1 MKKKILSLTL
11 FGACGIANVFSQGF
25 FTELSGGYSFMLAPQ
40 EIGTNESFLLTDSEI
55 KEEYESIKGSYGQG
69 MNFGLKLGYM
79 INSNFGFDLN
89 TSYLI
94 SSKFES
100 SYSEKY
106 NSTWMGNY
114 EESRDRLVQAK
125 MLRFNP
131 SFIMAMG
138 NEKIAPFTKIG
149 VVFGIGSAEQNVEY
163 NNSDGDVNKYTTVVN
178 GGLSIGAS
186 AEIGLKLKLTE
197 KLSFVGAVNFLAMNY
212 APKKGEYTAYTEN
225 GVNVLDLMETSER
238 EVEFVD
244 GYSISSS
251 DPDNSNQPSKE
262 LKMYLPFSSI
272 GLNIGIRFSL

>member
-1 MKKKILSLTL
+1 
-11 FGACGIANVFSQGF
+11 
-25 FTELSGGYSFMLAPQ
+25 MLAPQ
-40 EIGTNESFLLTDSEI
+40 EMGPNLSIIETDTEF
-55 KEEYESIKGSYGQG
+55 KLEYESIKGSYGQG

-100 SYSEKY
+100 SQKF
-106 NSTWMGNY
+106 NGAWGVNY
-114 EESRDRLVQAK
+114 ESSADIVDQAK

-131 SFIMAMG
+131 SFIMSMG
-138 NEKIAPFTKIG
+138 NEKISPFTKIG
-149 VVFGIGSAEQNVEY
+149 VVFGIGSAEQNVEFR
-163 NNSDGDVNKYTTVVN
+163 NSDGESFNYTRLLN

-225 GVNVLDLMETSER
+225 GVDVLGLMQTSDK

-244 GYSISSS
+244 GYSVSTS

-262 LKMYLPFSSI
+262 LKMYMPFSSV
-272 GLNIGIRFSL
+272 GLNVGIRFSL

>member
-11 FGACGIANVFSQGF
+11 FSVCSLANVFSQGF
-25 FTELSGGYSFMLAPQ
+25 FTEISGGYSYMLAPQ
-40 EIGTNESFLLTDSEI
+40 EIGTNESTIDTDTEN
-55 KEEYESIKGSYGQG
+55 KEEYESVKGSYGQG
-69 MNFGLKLGYM
+69 TNFGLKLGYM

-100 SYSEKY
+100 SDSYKY
-106 NSTWMGNY
+106 TYDWGENVEGST
-114 EESRDRLVQAK
+114 DRLDQAK

-131 SFIMAMG
+131 SFIMSMG
-138 NEKIAPFTKIG
+138 NEKISPFTKIG
-149 VVFGIGSAEQNVEY
+149 VVFGIGSVEQNFESSG
-163 NNSDGDVNKYTTVVN
+163 SDGVYKYTRLLN

-212 APKKGEYTAYTEN
+212 APKKGEYTSVTYN
-225 GVNVLDLMETSER
+225 GMDMLDLLQTSDK

-244 GYSISSS
+244 GYSVSNS

-262 LKMYLPFSSI
+262 LKMYMPFSSV
-272 GLNIGIRFSL
+272 GLNVGIRFSL